1 MNDLDRLRSRPAVVL
16 VAAFLALAAGAAAVV
31 IAILELQRVL
41 G

>member
-1 MNDLDRLRSRPAVVL
+1 MSKPL
-16 VAAFLALAAGAAAVV
+16 VILLAAIAALGAGGTALV

>member
-1 MNDLDRLRSRPAVVL
+1 MNRQLPLL
-16 VAAFLALAAGAAAVV
+16 FAAIGALGAGAAAVI

>member
-1 MNDLDRLRSRPAVVL
+1 MSRPPRLASSTAIVLLAAVV
-16 VAAFLALAAGAAAVV
+16 ALAVGSVAVV

>member
-1 MNDLDRLRSRPAVVL
+1 MSRPLLLLLASL
-16 VAAFLALAAGAAAVV
+16 AALGAGAAAVI